1 MREEDFM
8 SLSSLFRVALASV
21 CIVGCSGGGGDS
33 TGPTNSNSN
42 NPPASNNP
50 APSTTSISVMN
61 NAYSPTA
68 KTIAAGTTVQ
78 WNWSSCTGGSGYG
91 DEQCV
96 FHSVTFDD
104 GAGSELQNTGSY
116 NRMFTKAG
124 TYAYH
129 CSVHGAAMSGT
140 ITVQ

>member
-1 MREEDFM
+1 M
-8 SLSSLFRVALASV
+8 SLSGLFRVSLVSV
-21 CIVGCSGGGGDS
+21 CIVSCSGGGGGDS
-33 TGPTNSNSN
+33 TGPSTSNN
-42 NPPASNNP
+42 NPPANNNP
-50 APSTTSISVMN
+50 APGTTSISVMN
-61 NAYSPTA
+61 NAYTPTA

-91 DEQCV
+91 DDQCV

-104 GAGSELQNTGSY
+104 GSGSDLQNTGSY
-116 NRMFTKAG
+116 NRTFTKAG

-129 CSVHGAAMSGT
+129 CQVHGTAMSGT

>member
-1 MREEDFM
+1 M
-8 SLSSLFRVALASV
+8 SLSGLLRVSLVSV
-21 CIVGCSGGGGDS
+21 CIVSCSGGGGDS
-33 TGPTNSNSN
+33 TGPSTSNN
-42 NPPASNNP
+42 NPPANNNP

-61 NAYSPTA
+61 NAYTPTA
-68 KTIAAGTTVQ
+68 KTITVGTTVQ

-91 DEQCV
+91 DDQCV

-104 GAGSELQNTGSY
+104 GSGSDLQNTGSY
-116 NRMFTKAG
+116 NRTFTKAG

-129 CSVHGAAMSGT
+129 CQTHGAAMSGT